1 MSDKMKA
8 PKAKKR
14 RVKTPTII
22 QMEATECGVV
32 ALAIVLAYYG
42 KYVPIDELRADC
54 GVSRDGSNAYNMIE
68 GIKKYGFD
76 AMGYS
81 VDLQTL
87 YELSLP
93 CILHWKFTHF
103 VVLEGFDKDV
113 VYINDPATGPRTITY
128 KDLNHSFTGVVIEL
142 KPNQKFQKSKLPK
155 TSFDFILEQITKV
168 KGSLFYA
175 FAIGICL
182 ILPTLAIPAFS
193 QIFIDQVLIN
203 QDLSWLKTI
212 IVGLLLAAFFIGLLN
227 YLQRRVLNRLRLA
240 LSLNLS
246 GQSLWRLMHLPTLF
260 YSQRYPGELA
270 TRIGL
275 NEAVSSTLA
284 NQLIPAAISF
294 FTAFVYGMAMFYYN
308 FYIAFFTF
316 CLILLNIAILTVI
329 YQLRRNAYI
338 KFQSDLGRSQAYSI
352 GGIQNIETIK
362 ASGLETRFF
371 SQWAGYYTKMANTLQ
386 DVGKNDTL
394 ISLMN
399 PITNGLATL
408 ILFSFGVWSILHGHM
423 SVGMFVAIQ
432 FLQRNFMGPVLN
444 VLSFNQIFQQTQTDV
459 NRIKDLMD
467 YPIDK
472 SFKEQE
478 TSTSLKKEKL
488 TGEVRL
494 QSVDFGYQPFSDPI
508 IKNFSLHLRPGMLVG
523 IKGKTGSGKTTIAK
537 IIAGLITPTN
547 GEILY
552 DGLKRDEI
560 SRINFV
566 DSIAMIEQEHYLFSG
581 SIRENITL
589 FDPQTSEENII
600 QATKDACIH
609 DEIISSLGGYD
620 FKLNEQGSN
629 LSGGQKQRIE
639 IARNLIKN
647 PSLIILDEATSS
659 LDYITEGKIINNLK
673 RRGSTILV
681 ISHRPSLLKN
691 CNQVFEVN

>member
-1 MSDKMKA
+1 MVKV
-8 PKAKKR
+8 KKR

-42 KYVPIDELRADC
+42 KFVPIEELRSAC

-68 GIKKYGFD
+68 GIKKYDVD
-76 AMGYS
+76 AKGYS
-81 VDLQTL
+81 VNLSTL
-87 YELSLP
+87 FTMPLP
-93 CILHWKFTHF
+93 CILYWKFTHF
-103 VVLEGFDKDV
+103 VVLEGFGKDV

-128 KDLNHSFTGVVIEL
+128 EDLNHSFTGVVIEL
-142 KPNQKFQKSKLPK
+142 TPNQNFQKSKFPK
-155 TSFDFILEQITKV
+155 TNLDFIFEQIKKV
-168 KGSLFYA
+168 KGPLFYA
-175 FAIGICL
+175 FAIGVCL
-182 ILPTLAIPAFS
+182 ILPTLTIPAFS

-227 YLQRRVLNRLRLA
+227 YLQKRVLNRLRLA
-240 LSLNLS
+240 LSLQLS
-246 GQSLWRLMHLPTLF
+246 GNSFWHLLHLPTLF

-275 NEAVSSTLA
+275 TDSVSSTLA

-294 FTAFVYGMAMFYYN
+294 FTAFIYGMAMFYYD
-308 FYIAFFTF
+308 FFIAFFTF

-329 YQLRRNAYI
+329 YQMRRNAYI

-362 ASGLETRFF
+362 ASGLETKFF
-371 SQWAGYYTKMANTLQ
+371 SRWAGYYTKMANTLQ
-386 DVGKNDTL
+386 DVGKNDTF
-394 ISLMN
+394 ISLMT

-408 ILFSFGVWSILHGHM
+408 ILIGFGVWSILHGHM

-444 VLSFNQIFQQTQTDV
+444 VLSFNQVFQQTQADV

-467 YPIDK
+467 YPVDLR
-472 SFKEQE
+472 FKEQKE
-478 TSTSLKKEKL
+478 DGSLKSGKL
-488 TGEVRL
+488 TGDVILE
-494 QSVDFGYQPFSDPI
+494 SVDFGYQPFSDPI
-508 IKNFSLHLRPGMLVG
+508 IKNFSLHLPPGSMVG
-523 IKGKTGSGKTTIAK
+523 VKGKTGSGKTTIAK
-537 IIAGLITPTN
+537 LIAGLLTPLN
-547 GEILY
+547 GKILY
-552 DGLKRDEI
+552 DGQTSEEI
-560 SRINFV
+560 SRISFV
-566 DSIAMIEQEHYLFSG
+566 ESIALIEQEHYLFSG
-581 SIRENITL
+581 TIKDNITL
-589 FDPQTSEENII
+589 FDPDIHQEVII
-600 QATKDACIH
+600 QAATDACIH
-609 DEIISSLGGYD
+609 DDIISSLGGYD
-620 FKLNEQGSN
+620 FILTEQGSN

-647 PSLIILDEATSS
+647 PSVIILDEATSS
-659 LDYITEGKIINNLK
+659 LDFIIEGKIMRNL
-673 RRGSTILV
+673 RQRGCTILV

-691 CNQVFEVN
+691 CDQIVQL